1 VPFVYMLRCG
11 DGSLYTGVAT
21 DLAARV
27 RRHEQGQA
35 SRYTR
40 AHLPVTL
47 VWWREVATW
56 GEGLREEYRIKQ
68 LPREEKEALVAGRA
82 VRVDPR

>member
-1 VPFVYMLRCG
+1 MYILRCG
-11 DGSLYTGVAT
+11 DGSLYTGVAV

-27 RRHEQGQA
+27 RRHEQGRA

-47 VWWREVATW
+47 VWSREVPTW
-56 GEGLREEYRIKQ
+56 GEGLREEHRIKQ
-68 LPREEKEALVAGRA
+68 LTREAKEALVAGER
-82 VRVDPR
+82 